1 MSEYIITEKQL
12 KTATEAY
19 VEREIPLPFTE
30 VYVSGDKLPEIVRC
44 RDCVN
49 FDPHYTDGAYFD
61 ETVCWA
67 WDNGHD
73 YPNYVFPDGF
83 CCRGERRDA

>member
-1 MSEYIITEKQL
+1 MSEHIYGTDEHEGHWL
-12 KTATEAY
+12 TG
-19 VEREIPLPFTE
+19 ER
-30 VYVSGDKLPEIVRC
+30 IVRC

-49 FDPHYTDGAYFD
+49 FDPHYTDGAFFD

-73 YPNYVFPDGF
+73 YPHYTVPDGF
-83 CCRGERRDA
+83 CYRGERRDA

>member
-1 MSEYIITEKQL
+1 MSEYIVKGAEPNETVLHTRTPNGYESWQWL
-12 KTATEAY
+12 P
-19 VEREIPLPFTE
+19 VRE
-30 VYVSGDKLPEIVRC
+30 EIVRC

-49 FDPHYTDGAYFD
+49 FDPHYTDGAFFD

-73 YPNYVFPDGF
+73 YPHYTVPNGF
-83 CCRGERRDA
+83 CYRGERRDA